1 MIKVCSVVG
10 YVQLA
15 VSVNKCKVTVTVQ
28 TANTTGTYGYQVT
41 VIYIID

>member
-10 YVQLA
+10 DVQLA
-15 VSVNKCKVTVTVQ
+15 VSVNKGKVAVTVQ
-28 TANTTGTYGYQVT
+28 TANTAGANGYQVT